1 MARIV
6 LVVNHELIRIGLR
19 TVLSQHPSTGEI
31 VDIANLSDIYELASI
46 RPDILIYQID
56 SSGPARTE
64 GDHELHEDGTLRP
77 KRSEASRSIQTTI
90 SHIDSFRESFPHS
103 RIGLMSTHFELEY
116 LLYVLYGKAQA
127 YLPANVSPDE
137 LLAAVQ
143 AIDCGGVY
151 IHSQLMA
158 QLPQNL
164 LRLTTAPSKVAYDMP
179 QLSEREH
186 EVLSL
191 LVKGYTNK
199 EVSEQLYL
207 SPKTVEAY
215 RAKLY
220 NKLGVRT
227 RADLFSFAT
236 ERGLVTI

>member
-19 TVLSQHPSTGEI
+19 TVLGQHPSVGEI
-31 VDIANLSDIYELASI
+31 VDIANLQDVYELTDI
-46 RPDILIYQID
+46 HPDILIYQID
-56 SSGPARTE
+56 SSGLPKAE
-64 GDHELHEDGTLRP
+64 GDPDLPEDNTPRP
-77 KRSEASRSIQTTI
+77 KRPEASRSVQMTI
-90 SHIDSFRESFPHS
+90 SQIDSFREGFPHT
-103 RIGLMSTHFELEY
+103 RIGLMSAHFELDY
-116 LLYVLYGKAQA
+116 LLYVLSGKAQA
-127 YLPANVSPDE
+127 YLPANVSPNE
-137 LLAAVQ
+137 LLTAVQ

-151 IHSQLMA
+151 IHSHLMA
-158 QLPQNL
+158 QLPRNL
-164 LRLTTAPSKVAYDMP
+164 LRLTTAPSKAAYDMP

-236 ERGLVTI
+236 ERGLVSI